1 LLNQSIVISVVARHA
16 KFALAIQNL
25 ALSEAAVHHAKR
37 SMIYWFAA
45 SLPDHLEAPA
55 TLIVQSLAKDAGCV
69 TAAFLPSSIAVA
81 MVPAHYDEWHI
92 TVMVGLNKKKIAH
105 ALSTVGTMA
114 AGLQQA
120 FRTDTMSKLLP
131 ARHAAKGGLLASMLT
146 GTLRLKV
153 LARISPSPR

>member
-1 LLNQSIVISVVARHA
+1 
-16 KFALAIQNL
+16 
-25 ALSEAAVHHAKR
+25 
-37 SMIYWFAA
+37 
-45 SLPDHLEAPA
+45 
-55 TLIVQSLAKDAGCV
+55 
-69 TAAFLPSSIAVA
+69 

-92 TVMVGLNKKKIAH
+92 TVMVGLNKEKIAH